1 MQLAGQGIAGNRGY
15 AMVMLLV
22 AMGVMAV
29 VWTTALPAWSQLAK
43 REKEEELIFRG
54 NQYARAIGLF
64 QRKYAN
70 QIRPPSTCCSS
81 NVSPTEVQGPMV
93 LTANSSSCIRRCS
106 SQDRRDA
113 AASLKADRPNLK
125 ADRPNRRAVRSNRK
139 AGRPSPRPKRSPSTA
154 VAIPGQVSGAPIIGV
169 TSKSKEESLRTYN
182 GATHYNEWQFIY
194 LATTRQPGAPG
205 GPGGPGA
212 QPDGRGRGGRGG
224 RGEPFELGGRGG
236 RGRGSQEEGPDG
248 RRMFGPDPGRGR
260 GTGQPPSRGFG
271 FPPADSD
278 VDFPQPPAP
287 PVR

>member
-70 QIRPPSTCCSS
+70 QSPPSLDVLLEQKFLRRKYKDPMVADGQFQLLYQTVQQPGSS
-81 NVSPTEVQGPMV
+81 GRGQSQSQGP
-93 LTANSSSCIRRCS
+93 
-106 SQDRRDA
+106 QG
-113 AASLKADRPNLK
+113 
-125 ADRPNRRAVRSNRK
+125 RSNQPSQGPQ
-139 AGRPSPRPKRSPSTA
+139 GRSNQPSGFGTPGGIA
-154 VAIPGQVSGAPIIGV
+154 VPGQVTGAPIIGV

-194 LATTRQPGAPG
+194 LATTQQPGAPG

-212 QPDGRGRGGRGG
+212 QPDGRGRGGRGS

-271 FPPADSD
+271 FPPSDSD
-278 VDFPQPPAP
+278 FDFPQPPP
-287 PVR
+287 PPGR

>member
-70 QIRPPSTCCSS
+70 QSPPSLDVLLEQKFLRRKYKDPMVADGQFQLLYQTVQQPGSS
-81 NVSPTEVQGPMV
+81 GRGQSQSQGP
-93 LTANSSSCIRRCS
+93 
-106 SQDRRDA
+106 QG
-113 AASLKADRPNLK
+113 
-125 ADRPNRRAVRSNRK
+125 RSNQPSQGPQ
-139 AGRPSPRPKRSPSTA
+139 GRSNQPSGFGTPGGIA
-154 VAIPGQVSGAPIIGV
+154 VPGQVTGAPIIGV

-194 LATTRQPGAPG
+194 LATTQQPGA
-205 GPGGPGA
+205 PGGPGA
-212 QPDGRGRGGRGG
+212 QPDGRGRGGRGS

-271 FPPADSD
+271 FPPSDSD
-278 VDFPQPPAP
+278 FDFPQPPPP

>member
-1 MQLAGQGIAGNRGY
+1 MQLAGQGSGGNRGY

-70 QIRPPSTCCSS
+70 QSPPSIQVLLEQKFLRKKYKDPMVPDGEFQLLYQTVQQPGSS
-81 NVSPTEVQGPMV
+81 GRGQPAGSSGRGQQRQETQGP
-93 LTANSSSCIRRCS
+93 ANQPVSGFGTPGGI
-106 SQDRRDA
+106 
-113 AASLKADRPNLK
+113 
-125 ADRPNRRAVRSNRK
+125 
-139 AGRPSPRPKRSPSTA
+139 
-154 VAIPGQVSGAPIIGV
+154 AIPGQVTGAPIIGV

-194 LATTRQPGAPG
+194 LATTRQPGAAG
-205 GPGGPGA
+205 GPPGV
-212 QPDGRGRGGRGG
+212 QPADGRGRGGRGG

-236 RGRGSQEEGPDG
+236 RGRGTLEDGPGG
-248 RRMFGPDPGRGR
+248 RRMFEPNQDGRGR
-260 GTGQPPSRGFG
+260 GMGTSPGRGFSFPPS
-271 FPPADSD
+271 DSD
-278 VDFPQPPAP
+278 FDFPQPPP
-287 PVR
+287 PPDR

>member
-29 VWTTALPAWSQLAK
+29 VWTTALPTWSQLAK

-70 QIRPPSTCCSS
+70 QSPPSLD
-81 NVSPTEVQGPMV
+81 VLLEQKFLRRKYKDPMV
-93 LTANSSSCIRRCS
+93 PNGQFQLLYQTVQQPGSSGRGRGGESQGRS
-106 SQDRRDA
+106 SQ
-113 AASLKADRPNLK
+113 PQG
-125 ADRPNRRAVRSNRK
+125 RSSQPQTP
-139 AGRPSPRPKRSPSTA
+139 AQPSTA
-154 VAIPGQVSGAPIIGV
+154 VAIPGQVTGAPIIGV
-169 TSKSKEESLRTYN
+169 SSKSKEESLRTYN

-212 QPDGRGRGGRGG
+212 QQPDGRGRGGRGG

-236 RGRGSQEEGPDG
+236 RGRGSLEEGPDG

-271 FPPADSD
+271 FPPSDSD
-278 VDFPQPPAP
+278 FDFPQPPP
-287 PVR
+287 PPGR